1 MRQEGSGGGLASKN
15 VVMEDGAP
23 GADGGPGTAP
33 GVGLGLDG
41 GSADMSSAGTE
52 SLVASMDEDA
62 PPLEGTVNVAVFADS
77 GREEPAADGALCV
90 SASSATVAEVQT
102 ALQRV
107 GGRLSAEQAAAM
119 LDLLRGLER

>member
-1 MRQEGSGGGLASKN
+1 
-15 VVMEDGAP
+15 
-23 GADGGPGTAP
+23 
-33 GVGLGLDG
+33 LGLDG
-41 GSADMSSAGTE
+41 GVADTTIAGTE
-52 SLVASMDEDA
+52 SLVAAIDVDA
-62 PPLEGTVNVAVFADS
+62 SPLGGTVDVAVFADS

-107 GGRLSAEQAAAM
+107 GGRLTAEQAAAM